1 MMVLVGVMSY
11 EPCLYIFSAVCAVYV
26 FFLGKGFR
34 STKISRVSLM
44 HCDSLL
50 DEGQMICIR
59 AITSNTTTVKTWLSH
74 KKGLVINP

>member
-1 MMVLVGVMSY
+1 MSHVYTFFQLFVLSM
-11 EPCLYIFSAVCAVYV
+11 F